1 MNAKI
6 EHGDGA
12 LVQTLLGVISTNV
25 ELLERVSP
33 ELEFGQIEF
42 VISQDENRDA
52 FAFQLGEEK
61 TISIDIGLLRLF
73 WERAAIAVNL
83 PSVFSEYMP
92 TDNQEIPAWLD
103 ANCGTVPAMNSW
115 QVSEDRKDYC
125 IEIFQHMLEYL
136 VLHELAHHMRGHLE
150 LILPNQSYAAFG
162 ELSARRPTVAPPALK
177 SDFNVQDLELDADAH
192 ALDLTITAL
201 KSKFPEG
208 EHVWSYDAVSETLF
222 LLMFSQ
228 ILVAQAF
235 DDIGAATVEQ
245 PLHKHPAPIYR
256 SVNFT
261 NLALHTFYNLAGGD
275 WNAYKTLHDAAWSE
289 AGHVAEF
296 LGFPSG
302 RWFGGESWVIVTE
315 DYQKIEQRYF
325 KSTEKVDAFIDAD
338 GDVPTSLT

>member
-1 MNAKI
+1 M
-6 EHGDGA
+6 E
-12 LVQTLLGVISTNV
+12 TLFDVISTNV
-25 ELLERVSP
+25 ELLHHVRP
-33 ELEFGQIEF
+33 ELGLSQIKFGITN
-42 VISQDENRDA
+42 DETKDA
-52 FAFQLGEEK
+52 FAFQHDEQK

-103 ANCGTVPAMNSW
+103 ADCGTVPAMNSW

-136 VLHELAHHMRGHLE
+136 VLHEFAHHMRGHLE
-150 LILPNQSYAAFG
+150 LIQSNQSYAAFG
-162 ELSARRPTVAPPALK
+162 EVSVRRPTVALPALK

-208 EHVWSYDAVSETLF
+208 EHVWSYDAISETLF

-235 DDIGAATVEQ
+235 DDMNAVTVEQ
-245 PLHKHPAPIYR
+245 SLHKHPAPIYR

-261 NLALHTFYNLAGGD
+261 NLALHTFYDLVGGD
-275 WNAYKTLHDAAWSE
+275 WDAYKMLHDAAWSE

-315 DYQKIEQRYF
+315 DYRKVEQRYF
-325 KSTEKVDAFIDAD
+325 KATEKVDAFIDTG
-338 GDVPTSLT
+338 GDVSTSLT

>member
-1 MNAKI
+1 MK
-6 EHGDGA
+6 HGDGP
-12 LVQTLLGVISTNV
+12 LTKTLFDIISTNV
-25 ELLERVSP
+25 KLLDRVRP
-33 ELEFGQIEF
+33 ELELGQIKF
-42 VISQDENRDA
+42 VIAKNETKDA

-61 TISIDIGLLRLF
+61 SVSIDIGLLRLF

-103 ANCGTVPAMNSW
+103 ADCDTVPAMNSW

-150 LILPNQSYAAFG
+150 LIQPNQSYAALG
-162 ELSARRPTVAPPALK
+162 EVSVRRPTVALPALK
-177 SDFNVQDLELDADAH
+177 SDFNVHDLELDADAH

-201 KSKFPEG
+201 RAKFPEG
-208 EHVWSYDAVSETLF
+208 EHIWSYDAISETLF
-222 LLMFSQ
+222 LLMFAQ

-235 DDIGAATVEQ
+235 DDMSAVTVEQ

-261 NLALHTFYNLAGGD
+261 NLALHTFYDLVGGD
-275 WNAYKTLHDAAWSE
+275 WDAYKTLHDAAWSE

-315 DYQKIEQRYF
+315 DYQKVEQRYF
-325 KSTEKVDAFIDAD
+325 KATEKVDAFIDTG
-338 GDVPTSLT
+338 GDFPRH